1 MAAYLIAD
9 IDVHDTDRYDAYRAQ
24 VLPTIQRHGGRFL
37 VGGGPVKVLE
47 GDGVVHRPVVV
58 EFPSMAALERWYH
71 SPEYAPLI
79 AQRQAAASGLVYA
92 VAGVGGD
99 A

>member
-1 MAAYLIAD
+1 MTAYLIAD
-9 IDVHDTDRYDAYRAQ
+9 IEVHDPVRYDAYRRQ
-24 VLPTIQRHGGRFL
+24 VKETIERYGGKFL
-37 VGGGPVKVLE
+37 VAGGPVEILE

-58 EFPSMAALERWYH
+58 EFPTMAALERWYH

-79 AQRQAAASGLVYA
+79 ALRQAAARGFLYTVT
-92 VAGVGGD
+92 GVHAD